1 MIRVQYL
8 NGKFDYVKLSV
19 AKQLAKDKLIAAIYN

>member
-19 AKQLAKDKLIAAIYN
+19 AKQLAKSKQIIAVFN

>member
-8 NGKFDYVKLSV
+8 NGKFDYVKAEV
-19 AKQLAKDKLIAAIYN
+19 AKQLAKKKKLIAVYN